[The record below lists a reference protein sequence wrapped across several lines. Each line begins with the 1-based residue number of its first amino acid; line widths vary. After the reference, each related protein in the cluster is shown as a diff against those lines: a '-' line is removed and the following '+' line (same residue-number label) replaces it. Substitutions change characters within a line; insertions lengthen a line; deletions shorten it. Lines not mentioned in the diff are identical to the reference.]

1 MTDFNEMQTV
11 KRRMYAM
18 RNGIVADSLRKGGSP
33 FRMIFGVNIPQLAEI
48 AEETGKNATLAAEL
62 YADRSTRESMLIAP
76 MLYPADEMTPELA
89 MEWLRLSPTP
99 EVTDI
104 LCHKLLRKLPFAA
117 EIAEKCLESD
127 NSDMMRYAGVRLLWN
142 LLPSPASMMRPLA
155 VKEAERNCPL
165 TKRVAQTLVEEIDFL
180 SEA

>member
-1 MTDFNEMQTV
+1 MTDFNEMQTI

-48 AEETGKNATLAAEL
+48 AEETGKNAALATEL
-62 YADRSTRESMLIAP
+62 YADRSTRESLLIAP
-76 MLYPADEMTPELA
+76 MLYPAEEMTQELA
-89 MEWLRLSPTP
+89 MEWLRQSPAL

-127 NSDMMRYAGVRLLWN
+127 NSDMMRYGGIRLLWN
-142 LLPSPASMMRPLA
+142 LLPSPASMMRGLV
-155 VKEAERNCPL
+155 VKESERNCPL
-165 TKRVAQTLVEEIDFL
+165 TKRVSQTLIEEIDFL
-180 SEA
+180 NED